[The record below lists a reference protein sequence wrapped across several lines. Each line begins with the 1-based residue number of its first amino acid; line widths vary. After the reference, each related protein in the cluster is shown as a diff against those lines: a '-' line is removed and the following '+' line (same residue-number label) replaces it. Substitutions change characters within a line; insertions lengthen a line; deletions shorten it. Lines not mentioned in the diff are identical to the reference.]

1 MARALTA
8 QMLAAVTAGVV
19 RPCLIAKITTV
30 SGDLKLW
37 NGRGDLVWGADTF
50 AGVGHLGSVSSVN
63 ETQELRADKV
73 TFTLSGI
80 PQSLIATALSDMRWG
95 KPALLWVG
103 MLDDNG
109 ALITDPYQIFAGLT
123 DVPVMDEGAD
133 TATLS
138 IVAENR
144 LADLERPRVRRFT
157 HEDQQL
163 RDPTD
168 LGFEYVAAL
177 QDAKI
182 MWGQGIAE

>member
-1 MARALTA
+1 MSRALTA
-8 QMLAAVTAGVV
+8 PMLAAITASVV
-19 RPCLIAKITTV
+19 RPCLLAKITTV

-50 AGVGHLGSVSSVN
+50 AGVGHLGAVSAVN
-63 ETQELRADKV
+63 ETQELRADKLS
-73 TFTLSGI
+73 FTLSGI
-80 PQSLIATALSDMRWG
+80 PQALIATALADMQWG
-95 KPALLWVG
+95 KPAVLWLG
-103 MLDDNG
+103 CLDENG
-109 ALITDPYQIFAGLT
+109 ALIADPYQVFAGLT
-123 DVPVMDEGAD
+123 DVPVLDEGAD

-168 LGFEYVAAL
+168 LGFEYVASL
-177 QDAKI
+177 QDAQI
-182 MWGQGIAE
+182 QWGQGIAE